1 MLKQRDI
8 SISKTISIHF
18 GEEAMWYLTPTICFQ
33 RLSWNKKDTTYL
45 FCIKFLKHSVGIVK
59 RYYA

>member
-18 GEEAMWYLTPTICFQ
+18 GEEATWYLTPTICFNKS
-33 RLSWNKKDTTYL
+33 SWDKKYINYF